1 LRATEHDHGF
11 DANRFDASRHQSAL
25 QSDTQH
31 LNFSAI
37 KMLASAKHPEKQR
50 KNVGIGSSQV
60 ALHQPIRLK
69 QPDQQS
75 IHASGIRRQKH
86 CRTGDLN
93 RFEVFETG

>member
-1 LRATEHDHGF
+1 
-11 DANRFDASRHQSAL
+11 
-25 QSDTQH
+25 
-31 LNFSAI
+31 
-37 KMLASAKHPEKQR
+37 LASAKHPEKQR

-86 CRTGDLN
+86 CRAKDLN
-93 RFEVFETG
+93 RFEVLENG